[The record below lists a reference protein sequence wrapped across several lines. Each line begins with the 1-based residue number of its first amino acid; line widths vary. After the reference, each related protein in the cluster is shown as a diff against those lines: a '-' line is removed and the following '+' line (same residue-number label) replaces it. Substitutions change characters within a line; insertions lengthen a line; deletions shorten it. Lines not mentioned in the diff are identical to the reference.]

1 MADLKAATTSP
12 PATDYAEPEA
22 APAHDDAALPSATLP
37 PPPAAPTAMTEPVAP
52 TAAAAPSAVEEPPAA
67 DESD

>member
-22 APAHDDAALPSATLP
+22 ALALDEAALPSATLP
-37 PPPAAPTAMTEPVAP
+37 PPPAAP
-52 TAAAAPSAVEEPPAA
+52 AAPLYDDNEL
-67 DESD
+67 D